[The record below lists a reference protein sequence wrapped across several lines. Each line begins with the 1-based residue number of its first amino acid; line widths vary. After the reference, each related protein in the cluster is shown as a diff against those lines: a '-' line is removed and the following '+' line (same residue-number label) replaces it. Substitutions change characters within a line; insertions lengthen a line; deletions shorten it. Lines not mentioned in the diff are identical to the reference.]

1 MDTTNAPSTF
11 ECLCRGI
18 KLESGALNYSYEE
31 LISGIMRDGVR
42 TCEDLKSEGT
52 LSSDVVDAMETI
64 YSLCDYMREVFESLP
79 VLVADVDT
87 KEEAVGWLE
96 WYLNRNRSYEHPE
109 KTLWEEAFPDGTDDL
124 TIDEIYDVM
133 VEQPV
138 VFRLIYRGR
147 ALLEAERAMPSA

>member
-18 KLESGALNYSYEE
+18 KLESEALLYSYKER
-31 LISGIMRDGVR
+31 ISGIQRGEVR

-52 LSSDVVDAMETI
+52 LSSDVASAIEDI
-64 YSLCDYMREVFESLP
+64 DDFCDFMSEILEHLTVY
-79 VLVADVDT
+79 VDT

-96 WYLNRNRSYEHPE
+96 WYLKRNRSYEHPE
-109 KTLWEEAFPDGTDDL
+109 KTLWEEAFPDDTDDL